1 MFSKTKIAAAIV
13 GFGIAFAAS
22 AQQVVTLRLHQ
33 FLPPQ
38 GNVPKLFLKPWGEK
52 IEKESGGKIKV
63 VHFDAMSM
71 GGTPPQLYDQAKD
84 GVVDIVWTVLGYTPG
99 RFLRSEAFELPFV
112 LRGSAEQMSRAFW
125 DYSAANSFADFGQVK
140 PLALWVHGPGIFHM
154 SSKPI
159 TKLEDIKGQKIRA
172 GNRPLTKYIESLGG
186 IAVNLPTSGIGDA
199 LSKGIVDGTTLPYEV
214 VPSLKVQELTKFTS
228 ETEGAIMY
236 SNTFILA
243 MNKASYLK
251 LTPELKKVIDANSG
265 VETSAWAGRTQ
276 GDADAVSKKIV
287 LDRGNK
293 VNVIPAAEVAR
304 MKAAGAPSIEA
315 WTKEVSAKFVEGKD
329 LLKSRDAMIAKYAA
343 K

>member
-1 MFSKTKIAAAIV
+1 MFIKTKLAVAIV

-22 AQQVVTLRLHQ
+22 AQQITLRLHQ

-52 IEKESGGKIKV
+52 IEKESGGRIKV
-63 VHFDAMSM
+63 VQFDAMAL

-112 LRGSAEQMSRAFW
+112 LRGNAENLSRAFW
-125 DYSAANSFADFGQVK
+125 DYSAANNFADFGQVR

-154 SSKPI
+154 TNKPI
-159 TKLEDIKGQKIRA
+159 TGLADLKGLKIRA
-172 GNRPLTKYIESLGG
+172 GNRQMAKYIEANGAS
-186 IAVNLPTSGIGDA
+186 AVNLPTSGIGDA
-199 LSKGIVDGTTLPYEV
+199 LSKGVVDGTMLPYEV
-214 VPSLKVQELTKFTS
+214 VPALKVQELTKFTS

-236 SNTFILA
+236 SQTFVLA

-251 LTPELKKVIDANSG
+251 LPADLKKVIDNNSG
-265 VETSAWAGRTQ
+265 IETSAWAGKVQ
-276 GDADAVSKKIV
+276 GDSDAPSKKLV
-287 LDRGNK
+287 QDRGNTI
-293 VNVIPAAEVAR
+293 NVISAAEVAK
-304 MKAAGAPSIEA
+304 MKEAGKGTIENWA
-315 WTKEVSAKFVEGKD
+315 KEVSAKFVDGKD
-329 LLKSRDAMIAKYAA
+329 LLKVQEQMIVKHAK